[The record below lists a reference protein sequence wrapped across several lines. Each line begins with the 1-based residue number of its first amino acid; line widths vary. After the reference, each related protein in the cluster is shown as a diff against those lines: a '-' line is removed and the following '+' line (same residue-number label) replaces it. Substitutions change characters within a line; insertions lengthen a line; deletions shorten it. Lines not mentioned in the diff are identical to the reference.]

1 VFKEHTL
8 LAPFKSVDEFYNP
21 GRPARKKY
29 RQLCTSVSAGA
40 PVSAADPV
48 SADDLHL
55 A

>member
-1 VFKEHTL
+1 L
-8 LAPFKSVDEFYNP
+8 LVPFKAADEFYNP
-21 GRPARKKY
+21 DRPTRKKY

-40 PVSAADPV
+40 PVLAADPV